1 MSDEPSES
9 TFQIPLLTSSSTP
22 VDGDKWQERLK
33 EELVALIAVRISP
46 VDDRVCEDEQEE

>member
-33 EELVALIAVRISP
+33 EELVSLIAVRISP

>member
-9 TFQIPLLTSSSTP
+9 TSQIPLLTSSSTP

-33 EELVALIAVRISP
+33 EELVSLIAVRISP
-46 VDDRVCEDEQEE
+46 VDDRVCEDEQGE

>member
-1 MSDEPSES
+1 MSDEPNES
-9 TFQIPLLTSSSTP
+9 TSQIPLLTSSSTP

-33 EELVALIAVRISP
+33 EELVSLIAVRISP

>member
-9 TFQIPLLTSSSTP
+9 TSQIPLLTSSSTP

-33 EELVALIAVRISP
+33 EELVSLIAVRISP
-46 VDDRVCEDEQEE
+46 VDDRVCEDKQEE

>member
-9 TFQIPLLTSSSTP
+9 TSQIPLLTSSSTP
-22 VDGDKWQERLK
+22 VDGDNWQERLK
-33 EELVALIAVRISP
+33 EELVSLIAVRISP

>member
-9 TFQIPLLTSSSTP
+9 TSQIPLLTSSSTP

-33 EELVALIAVRISP
+33 EELISLIAVRISP

>member
-33 EELVALIAVRISP
+33 EELVALIAVRIAP

>member
-9 TFQIPLLTSSSTP
+9 TSQIPLLTSSSTP